1 MDKASQAPEMAYH
14 PTSLAWW
21 RNLPHNPIYQREK
34 GRWGEANPY
43 YRKFKRYAP
52 FFILGAIVLGL
63 CAGYSNPTF
72 LTAGNGLGA
81 VWCLL
86 CLPTMAQNMVTW
98 LGSVMAGVITAPSV
112 CLERT
117 NGTWEILRLVPQSPQ
132 AILLAKLFGSL
143 ARLQLIWVLLFFL
156 TIIQGA
162 VLLFGGLLIEQ
173 FNIGTVA
180 AFLTLIRPW
189 QDIFFTALWGLILS
203 TWTKSVTVALAGT
216 FVGLMVMKVLSGL
229 SWVIAIWAISSE
241 QMLLFLPALWPVL
254 LYGLAIV
261 ILLAL
266 LPGRAA
272 TL

>member
-1 MDKASQAPEMAYH
+1 MSMATTAPEMAYQ
-14 PTSLAWW
+14 PTTIAWW
-21 RNLPHNPIYQREK
+21 RNLSQNPIYQREK

-43 YRKFKRYAP
+43 YGKFKRYAP
-52 FFILGAIVLGL
+52 FFILGAILLGL

-81 VWCLL
+81 IWCLL
-86 CLPTMAQNMVTW
+86 CLPSMAQNIITW
-98 LGSVMAGVITAPSV
+98 LGSVMAGVVTAPSV

-143 ARLQLIWVLLFFL
+143 ARLQIIWIALFFL
-156 TIIQGA
+156 TVIQA
-162 VLLFGGLLIEQ
+162 IVLLFTGLFIDQL
-173 FNIGTVA
+173 GLGSVVA
-180 AFLTLIRPW
+180 LFALIRPW
-189 QDIFFTALWGLILS
+189 QDILFTALWGMTLS

-216 FVGLMVMKVLSGL
+216 FAGLLVMKLLSGL
-229 SWVIAIWAISSE
+229 SWIMVIWASPAE
-241 QMLLFLPALWPVL
+241 QLLLILPVVWPVL

-266 LPGRAA
+266 LPGRAT